1 VLFTRGGKDYAA
13 QNDWHN
19 SQSRQE
25 RDEFRIWAMGKVEAG
40 LTASDRL
47 LVQQARQTVK
57 PVIADTLNAAVA
69 AGTWRHPTLGGTVSA
84 SRQTTNAEPHT
95 KNASGQGIV
104 GTLTSGMGTGRF
116 GAYNDA
122 NGTNSGASGIHRL
135 ATRAERAQQGR
146 KRDRE
151 DEDDDDQ
158 DQGQKSQGESE
169 PSRVKKSILRP
180 VSRTQPASHQAST
193 QRIMKRGRDVT
204 GNVILTPSTRFSKK
218 AHRSGIAGTVENLEG

>member
-1 VLFTRGGKDYAA
+1 VLFTRSGKDYAA
-13 QNDWHN
+13 QNDWRN
-19 SQSRQE
+19 SRSRQE

-122 NGTNSGASGIHRL
+122 NGTNPGASGIHRL

-158 DQGQKSQGESE
+158 DQGLKSQGESE

-180 VSRTQPASHQAST
+180 VSRTQPASRQAST
-193 QRIMKRGRDVT
+193 QRIMKR
-204 GNVILTPSTRFSKK
+204 
-218 AHRSGIAGTVENLEG
+218 